1 MKSGSIEF
9 GGENINFIESKFIM
23 CSINI
28 IFSINEYPLLFMLSE
43 DLSDLKLH
51 LSESKP
57 SWITVYR
64 NARIDKITIDD
75 VDSTFTA
82 SFKLHVV

>member
-9 GGENINFIESKFIM
+9 GGENINFIDSKFIM

-43 DLSDLKLH
+43 DLSDLKLLH
-51 LSESKP
+51 SK
-57 SWITVYR
+57 SWIKVYR